1 MRTDNLKKN
10 HLTEEGFN
18 WLENAYTAIDA
29 MEEMANRHLYA
40 EDSEVIFGNRPAVQG
55 LENVINMFK
64 HFWTTVKGF
73 NHSIVSV
80 YGQDDAFAA
89 ETVVTYSR
97 LDGTS
102 VDIPA

>member
-10 HLTEEGFN
+10 QLTEEGFN
-18 WLENAYTAIDA
+18 WLKTAYTAIDA
-29 MEEMANRHLYA
+29 REEVANRNLYA

-73 NHSIVSV
+73 NHSIESV

-97 LDGTS
+97 LRQ
-102 VDIPA
+102 ILY